1 MEKMKVVVLFGGQS
15 SEHEVSRVSAQSV
28 LENLNPEKYEIYRI
42 GITKQG
48 RWLPFNGELS
58 HIGSGLWEQ
67 EASSASDNLP
77 QKAPLC
83 GETLADFLSGLIGVD
98 KLDVIFPVLH
108 GSNGEDGT
116 IQGLFEMAGI
126 PYVGCGVLSSA
137 AGMDKAVS
145 KVVFEH
151 AGIPQGKYIVVKR
164 PDIAESFAEIE
175 RRVQNELGYPCFV
188 KPANAGSSVGISK
201 VRDAASLRKA
211 LELAGQYDRKLLIE
225 EFIDG
230 REVECAVLGYDAP
243 VASTIGEIIPCNEFY
258 DYDAKY
264 LDGDSQ
270 IIIPAVLD
278 QRIAETVRRY
288 AVAAFKALDC
298 SGLSRVDFFVEKQS
312 GKVYINEI
320 NTMPGFTSISMYPKL
335 WEASGLPYGQLLD
348 RLLELALERFHE
360 NRKTYER
367 GL

>member
-1 MEKMKVVVLFGGQS
+1 MGKKKVVVLFGGQS

-28 LENLNPEKYEIYRI
+28 LENLNPEKYEIFII

-48 RWLPFNGELS
+48 KWIPYNGELR
-58 HIGSGLWEQ
+58 HIGSGQWER
-67 EASSASDNLP
+67 EA
-77 QKAPLC
+77 
-83 GETLADFLSGLIGVD
+83 LSGLGKDPQDAPLFGGTLSDYICALAGVE
-98 KLDVIFPVLH
+98 KIDVIFPVLH

-116 IQGLFEMAGI
+116 IQGLFEMAEI

-151 AGIPQGKYIVVKR
+151 AGIPQSKYIVVKR
-164 PDIAESFAEIE
+164 PDIANSFPDIE
-175 RRVQNELGYPCFV
+175 TRVKNELGYPCFV

-201 VRDAASLRKA
+201 AGDALSLRAA
-211 LELAGQYDRKLLIE
+211 LELAGQYDRKLLVE

-230 REVECAVLGYDAP
+230 RELECAVLGYDDP
-243 VASTIGEIIPCNEFY
+243 VASTVGEIIPCNEFY
-258 DYDAKY
+258 DYNAKY
-264 LDGDSQ
+264 LDGKSQ
-270 IIIPAVLD
+270 TVIPAILD
-278 QRIAETVRRY
+278 QKTADAVRSF
-288 AVAAFKALDC
+288 AVTAFKALDC
-298 SGLSRVDFFVEKQS
+298 SGLSRVDFFVEKSS

-348 RLLELALERFHE
+348 RLIELALERFRE